1 MNSQSMLVLSRLQ
14 HGEKL
19 SSRDAV
25 VNYGI
30 QDLPKRISDL
40 RKAGYRINGERVTGK
55 NRHGGNTHWNVYWM
69 EADNAADTN

>member
-1 MNSQSMLVLSRLQ
+1 MNSQASVVLTRLQ

-55 NRHGGNTHWNVYWM
+55 NRHGGNTHWNIYWM
-69 EADNAADTN
+69 ESENESDTD

>member
-1 MNSQSMLVLSRLQ
+1 MNSQASIVLTRLE

-40 RKAGYRINGERVTGK
+40 RKAGHEIKGERVTGT
-55 NRHGGNTHWNVYWM
+55 NRHGGRTHWNVYWM
-69 EADNAADTN
+69 EVEDAANTH